1 MSRFFEEEPRFFLEI
16 HKGSRLGKAGTDSL
30 FSAAASKDSQRRISR
45 AELSGRGTSELRGG
59 KVPSSLL

>member
-1 MSRFFEEEPRFFLEI
+1 MSRFFEEEPRFFLKI

-45 AELSGRGTSELRGG
+45 AELFRVRNFLN
-59 KVPSSLL
+59 